1 MMMRRPHREH
11 LENPECCVQREEDSD
26 PIESDTF
33 EGLVA
38 GVERRAMEF
47 GVTARRTS
55 VWEEFDEEALELLS
69 IATKPAALAGGG
81 IPKLAAIHESRSTP
95 S

>member
-1 MMMRRPHREH
+1 MSTWRIPSVAY
-11 LENPECCVQREEDSD
+11 NGKDSD

-69 IATKPAALAGGG
+69 IATKPAALAGG
-81 IPKLAAIHESRSTP
+81 IPKLAAIHDEINAELSRRQA
-95 S
+95 